1 MMRLLRR
8 RRSLVRQ
15 APGNRPSLLK
25 DAEICTPTEGSRQHS
40 MTRRG
45 PMGSRRPKAN
55 RAAKSG
61 PDWRGEDPNLEL
73 EKSRYADPIASREL
87 LLKHLAEA
95 PEPLTAARLAKRLGL
110 HTGAQ
115 REALAKR
122 LAAMVR
128 DGQAIEGP
136 NGFATAGEG
145 ERVAGRVRGRANG
158 DVLVMPDDGS
168 APLVLARAD
177 TATLMHNDRV
187 EVLAVGMN
195 ERGRRIAR
203 LIQRTGDAPKRIGGV
218 WHAGE
223 VRGHVAPEDPGHWY
237 SVEVAM
243 RDRHG
248 AQEGDEVI
256 VEVTKRPQGESA
268 AHGRIVEVLNNLRPS
283 DLAARFAILRHDL
296 PQEFPPEVL
305 AEADRF
311 SPTVSAEDIRG
322 REDLRALPLVTIDG
336 ADARDFDDAVFAEPQ
351 RGGGW
356 RLVVAIADVSY
367 YVRHGSKLDAE
378 ARARATSVYFPDRVL
393 AMLPEH
399 LSNHLCSLMPR
410 VERLAFVCDMRVSKT
425 GKLSRGTFYE
435 AVIRSHARLT
445 YDQAWSYL
453 DSRTGDE
460 PQGAAMDAVARDA
473 LTPEVCASLQSLYA
487 VYGALK
493 TARDARGALDFR
505 GGEVKARIGDKGT
518 IDGFFAITRN
528 DAHRLIE
535 ECMIAANVEAAVAL
549 RTAKAGSLY
558 RVHGQPEDKR
568 VTELQKV
575 LHALQVGATFSAKRT
590 PREFRQLVE
599 RLTARP
605 DGLLLEGLVIRSLA
619 QAVYQQTNIGHFGLA
634 LEEYAHFTSPI
645 RRYPDLL
652 VHRALKAAVLHN
664 TASGHKYSIADLQ
677 TLGLES
683 SQRERR
689 ADDASRDVMG
699 YLKCLYLQPRVGET
713 FDATITSALEFG
725 LFVQLKEMP
734 IDGLVHISAIPG
746 YYWELESGGMGLV
759 GQRTGRR
766 WQMGDEVR
774 VRLSGVDLTQ
784 RQIDFELLDP
794 DAAVSRGT
802 VRAPRLGG
810 AESRSRRAGQ
820 RGGSGRDGGSRR
832 SGGGGGNSGGGDSS
846 RNSPSGSGSSRGGRG
861 GGRGGRG

>member
-1 MMRLLRR
+1 
-8 RRSLVRQ
+8 
-15 APGNRPSLLK
+15 
-25 DAEICTPTEGSRQHS
+25 

-45 PMGSRRPKAN
+45 PGSRPKGSH
-55 RAAKSG
+55 AAKG
-61 PDWRGEDPNLEL
+61 AADWRGEDPNLEL
-73 EKSRYADPIASREL
+73 EKLRYADPIASREL
-87 LLKHLAEA
+87 LLKHLGDA
-95 PEPLTAARLAKRLGL
+95 PLPLTAARLAKTLGL
-110 HTGAQ
+110 NTDAQ
-115 REALAKR
+115 RDALAKR

-128 DGQAIEGP
+128 DGQAIQGP

-158 DVLVMPDDGS
+158 DVLVLPDDGS

-203 LIQRTGDAPKRIGGV
+203 LIRRTGDAPKRIGGV
-218 WHAGE
+218 WHDGQN
-223 VRGHVAPEDPGHWY
+223 RGRVEPEDPGHWY
-237 SVEVAM
+237 SIEVPM

-248 AQEGDEVI
+248 AKDGDNVI
-256 VEVTKRPQGESA
+256 AEVTKRPQGDA
-268 AHGRIVEVLNNLRPS
+268 PAHGRVVEVLDNLRPS

-296 PQEFPPEVL
+296 PQEFPVEVL
-305 AEADRF
+305 RDAGRFAPDVPAADLQ
-311 SPTVSAEDIRG
+311 G

-336 ADARDFDDAVFAEPQ
+336 EDARDFDDAVYAEAT
-351 RGGGW
+351 RSGGW
-356 RLVVAIADVSY
+356 RLIVAIADVSH
-367 YVRHGSKLDAE
+367 YVRYASMLDIE
-378 ARARATSVYFPDRVL
+378 ARARATSVYFPDRVIP
-393 AMLPEH
+393 MLPEH

-410 VERLAFVCDMRVSKT
+410 VDRLAFVCDMHVSKF
-425 GKLSRGTFYE
+425 GKPSRSRFYE

-445 YDQAWSYL
+445 YDQAWGYL
-453 DSRTGDE
+453 QD
-460 PQGAAMDAVARDA
+460 PQARGCAD
-473 LTPEVCASLQSLYA
+473 LTAPVCASLQTLYA

-493 TARDARGALDFR
+493 SARDARGALDFR
-505 GGEVKARIGDKGT
+505 GGEVKARIGEKGT
-518 IDGFFAITRN
+518 IEGFYAVMRN

-549 RTAKAGSLY
+549 RLAKAGSLY

-575 LHALQVGATFSAKRT
+575 LNALQVGAAFSEKPT

-599 RLTARP
+599 RLAARP
-605 DGLLLEGLVIRSLA
+605 DGLLLESLVIRSLA

-652 VHRALKAAVLHN
+652 VHRAIKAAALPN
-664 TASGHKYSIADLQ
+664 SASGHRYTKSELQ
-677 TLGLES
+677 TLGAES

-699 YLKCLYLQPRVGET
+699 YLKCLYLQPRIGET
-713 FDATITSALEFG
+713 FDATISSALEFG

-746 YYWELESGGMGLV
+746 DYWQLEDGGLGLV

-766 WQMGDEVR
+766 WQMGDSVR
-774 VRLSGVDLTQ
+774 VRLTRVDLTQ
-784 RQIDFELLDP
+784 RQIDFELV
-794 DAAVSRGT
+794 DANAAASRGT
-802 VRAPRLGG
+802 VRAPRRGADRAMHARRGG
-810 AESRSRRAGQ
+810 AQNRQG
-820 RGGSGRDGGSRR
+820 RGGGAK
-832 SGGGGGNSGGGDSS
+832 
-846 RNSPSGSGSSRGGRG
+846 RGGRG
-861 GGRGGRG
+861 

>member
-1 MMRLLRR
+1 MTKRAKTGSKRT
-8 RRSLVRQ
+8 
-15 APGNRPSLLK
+15 
-25 DAEICTPTEGSRQHS
+25 TPT
-40 MTRRG
+40 
-45 PMGSRRPKAN
+45 
-55 RAAKSG
+55 RAQGKSA
-61 PDWRGEDPNLEL
+61 DWRGQDPNLEL

-87 LLKHLAEA
+87 LLKHLSEA

-110 HTGAQ
+110 NTDAQ
-115 REALAKR
+115 RQALAKR

-158 DVLVMPDDGS
+158 DVLVLPDDGS

-187 EVLAVGMN
+187 EALAVGMN

-203 LIQRTGDAPKRIGGV
+203 LIRRIGDAPGQIGGI

-223 VRGHVAPEDPGHWY
+223 SRGRVEPEDPGHWY
-237 SVEVAM
+237 SVEVSM

-248 AQEGDEVI
+248 AKDGDHVV
-256 VEVTKRPQGESA
+256 VEVTKRPQGESPA
-268 AHGRIVEVLNNLRPS
+268 QGRIVEVLEDLRPS

-296 PQEFPPEVL
+296 PQEFPPEVIKN
-305 AEADRF
+305 ANQFPPDVQPADL
-311 SPTVSAEDIRG
+311 VG
-322 REDLRALPLVTIDG
+322 REDLRDVPLVTIDG
-336 ADARDFDDAVFAEPQ
+336 DDAKDFDDAVFAEPV

-356 RLVVAIADVSY
+356 RLIVAIADVSN
-367 YVRHGSKLDAE
+367 YVRYGSALDHE
-378 ARARATSVYFPDRVL
+378 ARSRATSVYFPDRVIP
-393 AMLPEH
+393 MLPEN

-410 VERLAFVCDMRVSKT
+410 VDRLAFVCDMYVSKT
-425 GKLSRGTFYE
+425 GKLSKSRFYE

-445 YDQAWSYL
+445 YDRAWTYL
-453 DSRTGDE
+453 ELRDSAESKGKFPAD
-460 PQGAAMDAVARDA
+460 
-473 LTPEVCASLQSLYA
+473 LTPGIWESLKALYA

-505 GGEVKARIGDKGT
+505 GGEVKARIGAKGT
-518 IDGFFAITRN
+518 IEGFYAVTRN

-549 RTAKAGSLY
+549 RTAKASSLY

-575 LHALQVGATFSAKRT
+575 LSALQVGAVFSEKPT

-599 RLTARP
+599 RLAARP

-634 LEEYAHFTSPI
+634 LDEYAHFTSPI

-652 VHRALKAAVLHN
+652 VHRTIKAATLPN
-664 TASGHKYSIADLQ
+664 SASGHRYSSAELQ
-677 TLGLES
+677 VLGVES

-689 ADDASRDVMG
+689 ADEASRDVMG
-699 YLKCLYLQPRVGET
+699 YLKCLYLQPRIGEE
-713 FDATITSALEFG
+713 FDATISSALEFG

-734 IDGLVHISAIPG
+734 IDGLVHISSIPG
-746 YYWELESGGMGLV
+746 DYWELEQGGMGLV
-759 GQRTGRR
+759 GQSTGRR
-766 WQMGDEVR
+766 WQLGDAVK
-774 VRLSGVDLTQ
+774 VRLIRVDLTQ
-784 RQIDFELLDP
+784 RQIDFELV
-794 DAAVSRGT
+794 DANAAASRGT
-802 VRAPRLGG
+802 VRAPR
-810 AESRSRRAGQ
+810 R
-820 RGGSGRDGGSRR
+820 
-832 SGGGGGNSGGGDSS
+832 GGGGGGPPRRSSSNRQGRQGGK
-846 RNSPSGSGSSRGGRG
+846 RGRG
-861 GGRGGRG
+861 

>member
-1 MMRLLRR
+1 
-8 RRSLVRQ
+8 
-15 APGNRPSLLK
+15 
-25 DAEICTPTEGSRQHS
+25 

-45 PMGSRRPKAN
+45 SSGS
-55 RAAKSG
+55 SG
-61 PDWRGEDPNLEL
+61 PKSHRTAKPAANWRGEDPNLEH

-87 LLKHLAEA
+87 LLKHLREA
-95 PEPLTAARLAKRLGL
+95 PEPLSAARLAKRLGM
-110 HTGAQ
+110 TTDAQ
-115 REALAKR
+115 RQALAKR
-122 LAAMVR
+122 LGAMVR

-136 NGFATAGEG
+136 NGFAIAGDG

-168 APLVLARAD
+168 APLVMARAD

-203 LIQRTGDAPKRIGGV
+203 LIQRIGDAPALIGGV

-223 VRGHVAPEDPGHWY
+223 SRGRVEPEDPGHWY
-237 SVEVAM
+237 SVDVKSS
-243 RDRHG
+243 DRHG
-248 AQEGDEVI
+248 ARDGDEVI
-256 VEVTKRPQGESA
+256 VEVTKRPQGESPA
-268 AHGRIVEVLNNLRPS
+268 QGRIVEVLSELRPS

-305 AEADRF
+305 QQANLYPPDV
-311 SPTVSAEDIRG
+311 SPDDIEG
-322 REDLRALPLVTIDG
+322 RVDLRALPLVTIDG
-336 ADARDFDDAVFAEPQ
+336 EDARDFDDAVYADAQ
-351 RGGGW
+351 SGGGW
-356 RLVVAIADVSY
+356 RLIVAIADVSN
-367 YVRHGSKLDAE
+367 YVRYGTPLDLE
-378 ARARATSVYFPDRVL
+378 ARARATSVYFPDRVIP
-393 AMLPEH
+393 MLPEH

-410 VERLAFVCDMRVSKT
+410 VERLAFVCDMHVSKT
-425 GKLSRGTFYE
+425 GKLSKSRFYE
-435 AVIRSHARLT
+435 AVIISHARLT

-453 DSRTGDE
+453 QNPKKHADDVA
-460 PQGAAMDAVARDA
+460 PAVG
-473 LTPEVCASLQSLYA
+473 ASLQTLYA

-493 TARDARGALDFR
+493 HARDARGALDFR
-505 GGEVKARIGDKGT
+505 GGEVKARIGEKGT
-518 IDGFFAITRN
+518 IEGFYAVTRN

-549 RTAKAGSLY
+549 RSSKSKGLY

-575 LHALQVGATFSAKRT
+575 LTALQVNAQFSEKPT

-599 RLTARP
+599 RLTSRP

-652 VHRALKAAVLHN
+652 VHRAIKAAAVPQS
-664 TASGHKYSIADLQ
+664 ASGHRYSAAELQ
-677 TLGLES
+677 VLGAES

-699 YLKCLYLQPRVGET
+699 YLKCLYMQPRIGES
-713 FDATITSALEFG
+713 FDATISSALEFG

-746 YYWELESGGMGLV
+746 DYWELEQGGMGLV

-766 WQMGDEVR
+766 WQLGDAVR
-774 VRLSGVDLTQ
+774 VRLNRVDLTQ
-784 RQIDFELLDP
+784 RQIDFELVDVN
-794 DAAVSRGT
+794 ASATHGT
-802 VRAPRLGG
+802 VRAPRQGQRAPQARRGG
-810 AESRSRRAGQ
+810 AGQSRRAA
-820 RGGSGRDGGSRR
+820 
-832 SGGGGGNSGGGDSS
+832 GGGK
-846 RNSPSGSGSSRGGRG
+846 R

>member
-1 MMRLLRR
+1 
-8 RRSLVRQ
+8 
-15 APGNRPSLLK
+15 
-25 DAEICTPTEGSRQHS
+25 

-45 PMGSRRPKAN
+45 PTGSRRPN
-55 RAAKSG
+55 TDRAAKSG

-87 LLKHLAEA
+87 LLKHLSEA

-110 HTGAQ
+110 HTSAQ

-158 DVLVMPDDGS
+158 DVLLMPDDGS

-177 TATLMHNDRV
+177 AATLMHGDRA

-203 LIQRTGDAPKRIGGV
+203 LIRRIGDAPSRIGGIWRADHGGGRV
-218 WHAGE
+218 AGRVE
-223 VRGHVAPEDPGHWY
+223 LEDPGHWY
-237 SVEVAM
+237 SVEVTM

-248 AQEGDEVI
+248 AEDGDPVI
-256 VEVTKRPQGESA
+256 VEVTKRPQGDA
-268 AHGRIVEVLNNLRPS
+268 AAQGRIVEVLENLRPS

-296 PQEFPPEVL
+296 PQEFPPEVIR
-305 AEADRF
+305 AANRFAPDVPAADR
-311 SPTVSAEDIRG
+311 EG
-322 REDLRALPLVTIDG
+322 REDLRETPLVTIDG
-336 ADARDFDDAVFAEPQ
+336 EDARDFDDAVYAEAL

-356 RLVVAIADVSY
+356 RLIVAIADVSH
-367 YVRHGSKLDAE
+367 YVRYGSELDTE
-378 ARARATSVYFPDRVL
+378 ARSRATSVYFPDRVIP
-393 AMLPEH
+393 MLPEH

-410 VERLAFVCDMRVSKT
+410 VDRLAFVCDMHVGKT
-425 GKLSRGTFYE
+425 GKLGKTRFYE
-435 AVIRSHARLT
+435 AVIHSHARLT
-445 YDQAWSYL
+445 YDQAWAYL
-453 DSRTGDE
+453 ENPQSKTADGLMPVVRT
-460 PQGAAMDAVARDA
+460 
-473 LTPEVCASLQSLYA
+473 SLQALYA

-493 TARDARGALDFR
+493 AARDARGALDFR
-505 GGEVKARIGDKGT
+505 GGEVKARIGN
-518 IDGFFAITRN
+518 DGRIEGFYAVTRN

-549 RTAKAGSLY
+549 RLAKAGSLY

-575 LHALQVGATFSAKRT
+575 LNALQVGAVFSEKPT

-599 RLTARP
+599 RLGARP
-605 DGLLLEGLVIRSLA
+605 DGLLLESLVIRSLA

-652 VHRALKAAVLHN
+652 VHRAIKAATLPN
-664 TASGHKYSIADLQ
+664 SASGHRYTTAELQ
-677 TLGLES
+677 TLGAES

-746 YYWELESGGMGLV
+746 DYWELEDGGMGLV

-766 WQMGDEVR
+766 WQMGDMVR
-774 VRLSGVDLTQ
+774 VRLSRVDLTQ
-784 RQIDFELLDP
+784 RQIDFELLDA
-794 DAAVSRGT
+794 DGSASRGT
-802 VRAPRLGG
+802 VRAPRRG
-810 AESRSRRAGQ
+810 AG
-820 RGGSGRDGGSRR
+820 
-832 SGGGGGNSGGGDSS
+832 
-846 RNSPSGSGSSRGGRG
+846 PPRGGRG
-861 GGRGGRG
+861 GGAKRGGRGGRGGRG

>member
-1 MMRLLRR
+1 
-8 RRSLVRQ
+8 
-15 APGNRPSLLK
+15 
-25 DAEICTPTEGSRQHS
+25 

-45 PMGSRRPKAN
+45 PTGSRPPKAN
-55 RAAKSG
+55 RAKTPG
-61 PDWRGEDPNLEL
+61 PDWRVEDPNLEL

-87 LLKHLAEA
+87 LLKHLADA

-110 HTGAQ
+110 HTAAQ

-145 ERVAGRVRGRANG
+145 ERVAGRVRGRPNG
-158 DVLVMPDDGS
+158 DVLLMPDDGS

-177 TATLMHNDRV
+177 TATLMHGDRA

-203 LIQRTGDAPKRIGGV
+203 LIRRIGDANPRVGGV
-218 WHAGE
+218 WHNAQHDGR
-223 VRGHVAPEDPGHWY
+223 VQPEDPGHWY
-237 SVEVAM
+237 SIDVAM
-243 RDRHG
+243 HDRHG
-248 AQEGDEVI
+248 AKDGDAVI
-256 VEVTKRPQGESA
+256 VEVTRRPQGEA
-268 AHGRIVEVLNNLRPS
+268 AARGRVVEVLENLRPS

-296 PQEFPPEVL
+296 PGEFPPEVL
-305 AEADRF
+305 RAAGRFAPIVQEADWQ
-311 SPTVSAEDIRG
+311 G
-322 REDLRALPLVTIDG
+322 REDLRDTPLVTIDG
-336 ADARDFDDAVFAEPQ
+336 EDARDFDDAVYAEPQ

-356 RLVVAIADVSY
+356 RLIVAIADVSN
-367 YVRHGSKLDAE
+367 YVRFGSELDTE
-378 ARARATSVYFPDRVL
+378 ARARATSVYFPDRVIP
-393 AMLPEH
+393 MLPEN
-399 LSNHLCSLMPR
+399 LSNHLCSLMPK
-410 VERLAFVCDMRVSKT
+410 VERLAFVCDMRVSKN
-425 GKLSRGTFYE
+425 GKPGKSRFYE

-445 YDQAWSYL
+445 YDRAWAYL
-453 DSRTGDE
+453 ENPQSAAAEDLAPAVRT
-460 PQGAAMDAVARDA
+460 
-473 LTPEVCASLQSLYA
+473 SLQALYA

-493 TARDARGALDFR
+493 EARDARGALDFR
-505 GGEVKARIGDKGT
+505 GGEVKARIGA
-518 IDGFFAITRN
+518 DGRIEGFYSVTRN

-549 RTAKAGSLY
+549 RLAKAGSLY

-575 LHALQVGATFSAKRT
+575 LNALQIGAQFSQKPT

-599 RLTARP
+599 RLAARP
-605 DGLLLEGLVIRSLA
+605 DGALLESLVIRSLA

-652 VHRALKAAVLHN
+652 VHRAIKAAMLPN
-664 TASGHKYSIADLQ
+664 SASGHRYSTAELQ
-677 TLGLES
+677 TLGAES

-699 YLKCLYLQPRVGET
+699 FLKCLYMQPRVGET

-734 IDGLVHISAIPG
+734 IDGLVHVTAIPG
-746 YYWELESGGMGLV
+746 DYWELENGGMGLV

-766 WQMGDEVR
+766 WQLGDAVR
-774 VRLSGVDLTQ
+774 VRLNRVDLTQ
-784 RQIDFELLDP
+784 RQIDFELLD
-794 DAAVSRGT
+794 AEGSTASGT
-802 VRAPRLGG
+802 VRAPR
-810 AESRSRRAGQ
+810 
-820 RGGSGRDGGSRR
+820 RGDSARGGGSRQ
-832 SGGGGGNSGGGDSS
+832 
-846 RNSPSGSGSSRGGRG
+846 GRG
-861 GGRGGRG
+861 PRRTGGAKRGRGGRG

>member
-1 MMRLLRR
+1 
-8 RRSLVRQ
+8 
-15 APGNRPSLLK
+15 
-25 DAEICTPTEGSRQHS
+25 

-45 PMGSRRPKAN
+45 PTGSRGPKAN
-55 RAAKSG
+55 RATTSG

-110 HTGAQ
+110 NTAAQ
-115 REALAKR
+115 RDALAKR

-177 TATLMHNDRV
+177 TATLMHSDRV

-203 LIQRTGDAPKRIGGV
+203 LIRRVGDAPPRIGGT
-218 WHAGE
+218 WHLAHG
-223 VRGHVAPEDPGHWY
+223 RGRVEPEDPGHWY
-237 SVEVAM
+237 TVEVAM

-248 AQEGDEVI
+248 AEDGDNVI
-256 VEVTKRPQGESA
+256 VEVTKRPQGETPA
-268 AHGRIVEVLNNLRPS
+268 QGRIVEVLEDLRPS

-296 PQEFPPEVL
+296 PQEFPPEVIS
-305 AEADRF
+305 AANRFAPDVQAADR
-311 SPTVSAEDIRG
+311 DG
-322 REDLRALPLVTIDG
+322 REDLRELPLVTIDG
-336 ADARDFDDAVFAEPQ
+336 EDAKDFDDAVYAEAL

-356 RLVVAIADVSY
+356 RLIVAIADVSN
-367 YVRHGSKLDAE
+367 YVRYGSELDTE
-378 ARARATSVYFPDRVL
+378 ARSRATSVYFPDRVIP
-393 AMLPEH
+393 MLPEH

-425 GKLSRGTFYE
+425 GKLGKTRFYE

-445 YDQAWSYL
+445 YDQAWAYL
-453 DSRTGDE
+453 ENPLGE
-460 PQGAAMDAVARDA
+460 AAHG
-473 LTPEVCASLQSLYA
+473 LTPEIRTSLETLYA
-487 VYGALK
+487 VYGGLK
-493 TARDARGALDFR
+493 AARDARGALDFR
-505 GGEVKARIGDKGT
+505 GGEVKARIGN
-518 IDGFFAITRN
+518 DGKIEGFYAVTRN

-549 RTAKAGSLY
+549 RLAKAGSLY

-575 LHALQVGATFSAKRT
+575 LNALQVGAVFSEKPT
-590 PREFRQLVE
+590 PREFRQLVD
-599 RLTARP
+599 RLAARP
-605 DGLLLEGLVIRSLA
+605 DGLLLESLVIRSLA

-652 VHRALKAAVLHN
+652 VHRAIKAAVLQN
-664 TASGHKYSIADLQ
+664 SASGHRYTTAELQ
-677 TLGLES
+677 TLGAES

-699 YLKCLYLQPRVGET
+699 YLKCLYLQARVGET

-746 YYWELESGGMGLV
+746 DYWELESGGMGLV

-766 WQMGDEVR
+766 WQMGDAVR
-774 VRLSGVDLTQ
+774 VRLSRVDLTQ
-784 RQIDFELLDP
+784 RQIDFELLDA
-794 DAAVSRGT
+794 DGAVSHGT
-802 VRAPRLGG
+802 VRAPRRGAGG
-810 AESRSRRAGQ
+810 GGGGETRARRGP
-820 RGGSGRDGGSRR
+820 GGSRR
-832 SGGGGGNSGGGDSS
+832 GAGPQRGGGAK
-846 RNSPSGSGSSRGGRG
+846 R
-861 GGRGGRG
+861 GRGGRG

>member
-1 MMRLLRR
+1 
-8 RRSLVRQ
+8 
-15 APGNRPSLLK
+15 
-25 DAEICTPTEGSRQHS
+25 

-45 PMGSRRPKAN
+45 PRGSRLPTSSTD
-55 RAAKSG
+55 AA
-61 PDWRGEDPNLEL
+61 PAQPADWRVLDPNLEF
-73 EKSRYADPIASREL
+73 EKLRYADPIASREL
-87 LLKHLAEA
+87 LLKHLSEA

-110 HTGAQ
+110 DTDRQ
-115 REALAKR
+115 RDALAKR

-136 NGFATAGEG
+136 NGFAAAGEG

-158 DVLVMPDDGS
+158 DVLALPDDGS
-168 APLVLARAD
+168 APLALARAD

-195 ERGRRIAR
+195 DRGRRIAR
-203 LIQRTGDAPKRIGGV
+203 LIGRTGEGPKRIGGI
-218 WHAGE
+218 WHAVQGMGRVE
-223 VRGHVAPEDPGHWY
+223 PEDPGHWY
-237 SVEVAM
+237 SVDVAA
-243 RDRHG
+243 RLAHG
-248 AQEGDEVI
+248 AREGDNVI
-256 VEVTKRPQGESA
+256 VEITRRPHGDVP
-268 AHGRIVEVLNNLRPS
+268 AHGRVVEVLADLRPS

-296 PQEFPPEVL
+296 PEEFPPEVL
-305 AEADRF
+305 HEANLFPPDVRPEDR
-311 SPTVSAEDIRG
+311 AG
-322 REDLRALPLVTIDG
+322 REDLRELPLITIDG
-336 ADARDFDDAVFAEPQ
+336 ADAKDFDDAVFAEPV

-356 RLVVAIADVSY
+356 RLVVAIADVSH

-410 VERLAFVCDMRVSKT
+410 VERLAFVCDVRVGKT
-425 GKLSRGTFYE
+425 GKLSRGRFYE

-445 YDQAWSYL
+445 YDQAWAYL
-453 DSRTGDE
+453 ESQSGGGRNDESRNGESRTGE
-460 PQGAAMDAVARDA
+460 NGTGGPRGGDAEHFAGDS
-473 LTPEVCASLQSLYA
+473 LPSQVCASLKNLYA

-505 GGEVKARIGDKGT
+505 GGEVKARIGERGT
-518 IDGFFAITRN
+518 IEGFHAVMRN

-549 RTAKAGSLY
+549 RTAKAGSLF

-575 LHALQVGATFSAKRT
+575 LHALQVGATFSEKPT

-664 TASGHKYSIADLQ
+664 TTAGHKYSIAELQ

-689 ADDASRDVMG
+689 ADEAARDVMG

-713 FDATITSALEFG
+713 FDATISSALEFG
-725 LFVQLKEMP
+725 LFVQLKEVP

-746 YYWELESGGMGLV
+746 DYWELEEGGMGLV

-766 WQMGDEVR
+766 WQLGDTVR
-774 VRLSGVDLTQ
+774 VRLNRVDLTQ
-784 RQIDFELLDP
+784 RQIDFELV
-794 DAAVSRGT
+794 DADASATRGT
-802 VRAPRLGG
+802 VRALRRG
-810 AESRSRRAGQ
+810 AEHGASGASKARRNTGQSRSRRGGAK
-820 RGGSGRDGGSRR
+820 RGGR
-832 SGGGGGNSGGGDSS
+832 S
-846 RNSPSGSGSSRGGRG
+846 GRG
-861 GGRGGRG
+861 GGG

>member
-1 MMRLLRR
+1 
-8 RRSLVRQ
+8 
-15 APGNRPSLLK
+15 
-25 DAEICTPTEGSRQHS
+25 

-45 PMGSRRPKAN
+45 PTGPRPPKAD
-55 RAAKSG
+55 RPAASG
-61 PDWRGEDPNLEL
+61 ADWRGEDPNLEL

-110 HTGAQ
+110 HTAGQ
-115 REALAKR
+115 RDALAKR

-136 NGFATAGEG
+136 AGFATAGEG
-145 ERVAGRVRGRANG
+145 ERVAGRVRGRPNG

-177 TATLMHNDRV
+177 TATLMHGDRA

-203 LIQRTGDAPKRIGGV
+203 LIQRIGDAPPMIGGI
-218 WHAGE
+218 WHPAEG
-223 VRGHVAPEDPGHWY
+223 RGTVTPEDPGHWY
-237 SVEVAM
+237 SIEVPL
-243 RDRHG
+243 RERHG
-248 AQEGDEVI
+248 AEDGDNVV
-256 VEVTKRPQGESA
+256 VEVTKRPSGDA
-268 AHGRIVEVLNNLRPS
+268 PAHGRIVEVLDNLRPS

-305 AEADRF
+305 RAANRFPPDVLEAERQ
-311 SPTVSAEDIRG
+311 G
-322 REDLRALPLVTIDG
+322 REDLRDLPLVTIDG
-336 ADARDFDDAVFAEPQ
+336 EDAKDFDDAVYAESVP
-351 RGGGW
+351 GGGW
-356 RLVVAIADVSY
+356 RLVVAIADVSN
-367 YVRHGSKLDAE
+367 YVRFGTELDVE
-378 ARARATSVYFPDRVL
+378 ARSRATSVYFPDRVIP
-393 AMLPEH
+393 MLPEH

-410 VERLAFVCDMRVSKT
+410 VERLAFVCDMRIGRT
-425 GKLSRGTFYE
+425 GKPGKSRFYE

-445 YDQAWSYL
+445 YDRAWSYL
-453 DSRTGDE
+453 E
-460 PQGAAMDAVARDA
+460 NPQHTASDD
-473 LTPEVCASLQSLYA
+473 LTPQVRASLQTLHA

-493 TARDARGALDFR
+493 AARDARGALDFR
-505 GGEVKARIGDKGT
+505 GGEVKARIGD
-518 IDGFFAITRN
+518 DGRIEGFYAVTRN
-528 DAHRLIE
+528 DAHRMIE

-549 RTAKAGSLY
+549 RLAKAGSLY

-575 LHALQVGATFSAKRT
+575 LNALQVGAAFSEKPT

-599 RLTARP
+599 RLAARP
-605 DGLLLEGLVIRSLA
+605 DGLLLESLVIRSLA

-652 VHRALKAAVLHN
+652 VHRAIKAAVVPGSPSGRRYS
-664 TASGHKYSIADLQ
+664 TAELQ
-677 TLGLES
+677 TLGAES

-734 IDGLVHISAIPG
+734 IDGLVHISVIPG
-746 YYWELESGGMGLV
+746 DYWELEQGGMGLV

-766 WQMGDEVR
+766 WQMGDTVR
-774 VRLSGVDLTQ
+774 VRLSRVDLTQ
-784 RQIDFELLDP
+784 RQIDFELLDAN
-794 DAAVSRGT
+794 DSASHGT
-802 VRAPRLGG
+802 VRAPRRGAGG
-810 AESRSRRAGQ
+810 DGHARRGPGGTSRRGGGSQ
-820 RGGSGRDGGSRR
+820 RGGR
-832 SGGGGGNSGGGDSS
+832 SGGGK
-846 RNSPSGSGSSRGGRG
+846 R
-861 GGRGGRG
+861 GRGGRG

>member
-1 MMRLLRR
+1 
-8 RRSLVRQ
+8 
-15 APGNRPSLLK
+15 
-25 DAEICTPTEGSRQHS
+25 

-45 PMGSRRPKAN
+45 SSGPPGPKTH
-55 RAAKSG
+55 RAAKPSAN
-61 PDWRGEDPNLEL
+61 WRGEDPNLEL

-87 LLKHLAEA
+87 LLKHLREA
-95 PEPLTAARLAKRLGL
+95 PEPLSAARLAKRLGL
-110 HTGAQ
+110 NTDAQ
-115 REALAKR
+115 RQALGKR
-122 LAAMVR
+122 LGAMVR

-136 NGFATAGEG
+136 NGFGIAGDG

-158 DVLVMPDDGS
+158 DVLVMPDDAS

-203 LIQRTGDAPKRIGGV
+203 LIQRTGDAPKLIGGV

-223 VRGHVAPEDPGHWY
+223 SRGCVEPEDPGHWY
-237 SVEVAM
+237 SVEVPLG
-243 RDRHG
+243 DRHG
-248 AQEGDEVI
+248 AHEGDEVI
-256 VEVTKRPQGESA
+256 VEVTKRPQGESPA
-268 AHGRIVEVLNNLRPS
+268 QGRIVEVLNGLRPS

-305 AEADRF
+305 EQANRF
-311 SPTVSAEDIRG
+311 APDVSLEDIEG
-322 REDLRALPLVTIDG
+322 RVDLRPLPLVTIDG
-336 ADARDFDDAVFAEPQ
+336 EDARDFDDAVYAEAQ
-351 RGGGW
+351 AGGGW
-356 RLVVAIADVSY
+356 RLIVAIADVSN
-367 YVRHGSKLDAE
+367 YVRYGTPLDLE
-378 ARARATSVYFPDRVL
+378 ARARATSVYFPDRVIP
-393 AMLPEH
+393 MLPEN

-410 VERLAFVCDMRVSKT
+410 VARLAFVCDMHVSKA
-425 GKLSRGTFYE
+425 GKLSKSRFYE
-435 AVIRSHARLT
+435 AVIISHARLT

-453 DSRTGDE
+453 QDTKKH
-460 PQGAAMDAVARDA
+460 AADVAPAVGN
-473 LTPEVCASLQSLYA
+473 SLQTLYA

-493 TARDARGALDFR
+493 NARDARGALDFR
-505 GGEVKARIGDKGT
+505 GGEVKARIGKKGT
-518 IDGFFAITRN
+518 IEGFYAVTRN

-549 RTAKAGSLY
+549 RSSKSKGLY

-575 LHALQVGATFSAKRT
+575 LTALQVNAQFSEKPT

-599 RLTARP
+599 RLTSRP

-652 VHRALKAAVLHN
+652 VHRAIKAAVVPQSP
-664 TASGHKYSIADLQ
+664 SGHRYTAAELQ
-677 TLGLES
+677 VLGAES

-699 YLKCLYLQPRVGET
+699 YLKCLYLQPRIGET
-713 FDATITSALEFG
+713 FDATISSALEFG

-746 YYWELESGGMGLV
+746 DYWELEEGGMGLV

-766 WQMGDEVR
+766 WQLGDSVQ
-774 VRLSGVDLTQ
+774 VRLSRVDLTQ
-784 RQIDFELLDP
+784 RQIDFELI
-794 DAAVSRGT
+794 DANASASRGT
-802 VRAPRLGG
+802 VRAPRRGQAPTARRG
-810 AESRSRRAGQ
+810 AKSRRAQ
-820 RGGSGRDGGSRR
+820 
-832 SGGGGGNSGGGDSS
+832 GGGK
-846 RNSPSGSGSSRGGRG
+846 R

>member
-1 MMRLLRR
+1 
-8 RRSLVRQ
+8 
-15 APGNRPSLLK
+15 
-25 DAEICTPTEGSRQHS
+25 

-45 PMGSRRPKAN
+45 PRGSRRPTSTD
-55 RAAKSG
+55 AA
-61 PDWRGEDPNLEL
+61 PAQPADWRGEDPNLEF
-73 EKSRYADPIASREL
+73 EKLRYADPIASREL
-87 LLKHLAEA
+87 LLKHLSEA

-110 HTGAQ
+110 DTDRQ
-115 REALAKR
+115 RDALAKR

-158 DVLVMPDDGS
+158 DVLVLPDDGS
-168 APLVLARAD
+168 APLALAKAD

-195 ERGRRIAR
+195 DRGRRIAR
-203 LIQRTGDAPKRIGGV
+203 LIRRTGDGPKRIGGI
-218 WHAGE
+218 WHAVQGMGRVE
-223 VRGHVAPEDPGHWY
+223 PEDPGHWY
-237 SVEVAM
+237 TVDVAA
-243 RDRHG
+243 RLAHG
-248 AQEGDEVI
+248 AREGDNVI
-256 VEVTKRPQGESA
+256 VEITRRPQGDVP
-268 AHGRIVEVLNNLRPS
+268 AHGRVVEVLEDVRPS

-296 PQEFPPEVL
+296 PEEFPPDVLHEANLFPPEVR
-305 AEADRF
+305 AGDR
-311 SPTVSAEDIRG
+311 AG
-322 REDLRALPLVTIDG
+322 REDLRELPLVTIDG
-336 ADARDFDDAVFAEPQ
+336 ADAKDFDDAVFAEPV

-367 YVRHGSKLDAE
+367 YVRYGSKLDME

-453 DSRTGDE
+453 DSRTGDK

-549 RTAKAGSLY
+549 RTAKAGSLF

-575 LHALQVGATFSAKRT
+575 LHALQVGATFSAKPT

-664 TASGHKYSIADLQ
+664 TTSGHKYSIADLQ
-677 TLGLES
+677 TLGVES

-689 ADDASRDVMG
+689 ADEAARDVMG

-713 FDATITSALEFG
+713 FDATISSALEFG
-725 LFVQLKEMP
+725 LFVQLKEVP

-746 YYWELESGGMGLV
+746 DYWELESGGMGLV

-774 VRLSGVDLTQ
+774 VRLSRVDLTQ

-794 DAAVSRGT
+794 GAAVTRGT
-802 VRAPRLGG
+802 VRAPRVGG
-810 AESRSRRAGQ
+810 AQSRSRRGGGAGGGS
-820 RGGSGRDGGSRR
+820 RRAGGTGSSSGGGSGRSGGS
-832 SGGGGGNSGGGDSS
+832 SGGGGGSSRGGGGG
-846 RNSPSGSGSSRGGRG
+846 SGGSSRGGRG
-861 GGRGGRG
+861 SGRGGRG

>member
-1 MMRLLRR
+1 
-8 RRSLVRQ
+8 
-15 APGNRPSLLK
+15 
-25 DAEICTPTEGSRQHS
+25 

-45 PMGSRRPKAN
+45 PTGPRRQSVN
-55 RAAKSG
+55 RAAASG
-61 PDWRGEDPNLEL
+61 ADWRGEDPNLEL
-73 EKSRYADPIASREL
+73 EKLRYADPIASREL

-110 HTGAQ
+110 HASAQ
-115 REALAKR
+115 RDALAKR

-168 APLVLARAD
+168 APLALARAD
-177 TATLMHNDRV
+177 AATLMHGDRA

-195 ERGRRIAR
+195 DRGRRIAR
-203 LIQRTGDAPKRIGGV
+203 LIRRIGDAPPRIGGT
-218 WHAGE
+218 WHEGQGQGRVAGRVE
-223 VRGHVAPEDPGHWY
+223 PEDPGHWY

-248 AQEGDEVI
+248 AKDGDNVV
-256 VEVTKRPQGESA
+256 VEVTKRPQGETPA
-268 AHGRIVEVLNNLRPS
+268 QGRIVEVLEDLRPS

-296 PQEFPPEVL
+296 PQEFPPEVMR
-305 AEADRF
+305 AANRFAPEVQAADR
-311 SPTVSAEDIRG
+311 DG
-322 REDLRALPLVTIDG
+322 REDLRELPLVTIDG
-336 ADARDFDDAVFAEPQ
+336 EDARDFDDAVYAEAL

-356 RLVVAIADVSY
+356 RLIVAIADVSH
-367 YVRHGSKLDAE
+367 YVRYGSELDVE
-378 ARARATSVYFPDRVL
+378 ARSRATSVYFPDRVIP
-393 AMLPEH
+393 MLPEH

-410 VERLAFVCDMRVSKT
+410 VERLAFVCDMRVSKSGIP
-425 GKLSRGTFYE
+425 GKSRFYE

-445 YDQAWSYL
+445 YDQAWAYL
-453 DSRTGDE
+453 ENPQSAAAQDLAPAVRT
-460 PQGAAMDAVARDA
+460 
-473 LTPEVCASLQSLYA
+473 SLQTLYG

-505 GGEVKARIGDKGT
+505 GGEVKARIGSDGR
-518 IDGFFAITRN
+518 IEGFFAVTRN

-549 RTAKAGSLY
+549 RLAKVGSLY

-575 LHALQVGATFSAKRT
+575 LSALQVGAQFSEKPT

-599 RLTARP
+599 RLTSRP

-634 LEEYAHFTSPI
+634 LDEYAHFTSPI

-652 VHRALKAAVLHN
+652 VHRAIKAAMVPQS
-664 TASGHKYSIADLQ
+664 ASGHRYTAAELQ
-677 TLGLES
+677 VLGAES

-699 YLKCLYLQPRVGET
+699 YLKCLYLQPRIGEI
-713 FDATITSALEFG
+713 FDATISSALEFG

-746 YYWELESGGMGLV
+746 DYWELEAGGMGLV

-774 VRLSGVDLTQ
+774 VRLSRVDLTQ

-794 DAAVSRGT
+794 DAAASRGT

-810 AESRSRRAGQ
+810 AESRSRRGGGAAGG
-820 RGGSGRDGGSRR
+820 RGGSSRR
-832 SGGGGGNSGGGDSS
+832 AGGGGGSSSGGA
-846 RNSPSGSGSSRGGRG
+846 G
-861 GGRGGRG
+861 GGSKRGS

>member
-1 MMRLLRR
+1 MTKR
-8 RRSLVRQ
+8 
-15 APGNRPSLLK
+15 GK
-25 DAEICTPTEGSRQHS
+25 TGSNGAKPH
-40 MTRRG
+40 
-45 PMGSRRPKAN
+45 
-55 RAAKSG
+55 RAQGQSA
-61 PDWRGEDPNLEL
+61 DWRGQDPNLEL

-87 LLKHLAEA
+87 LLKHLSEA
-95 PEPLTAARLAKRLGL
+95 PEPLTAARLAKRLGIN
-110 HTGAQ
+110 TDAQ
-115 REALAKR
+115 RQALAKR

-158 DVLVMPDDGS
+158 DVLVLPDDGS

-187 EVLAVGMN
+187 EALAVGMN

-203 LIQRTGDAPKRIGGV
+203 LIRRIGDAPNQIGGI

-223 VRGHVAPEDPGHWY
+223 SRGRVEPEDPGHWY
-237 SVEVAM
+237 SVEVSM

-248 AQEGDEVI
+248 ANDGDHVI
-256 VEVTKRPQGESA
+256 VEVTRRPQGDSPA
-268 AHGRIVEVLNNLRPS
+268 QGRVVELLEDLRPS

-296 PQEFPPEVL
+296 PQEFPPEVI
-305 AEADRF
+305 AAANQFPADVQPADF
-311 SPTVSAEDIRG
+311 AG
-322 REDLRALPLVTIDG
+322 REDLRAVPLVTIDG
-336 ADARDFDDAVFAEPQ
+336 EDAKDFDDAVFAESV

-356 RLVVAIADVSY
+356 RLIVAIADVSN
-367 YVRHGSKLDAE
+367 YVRYGSPLDLE
-378 ARARATSVYFPDRVL
+378 ARSRATSVYFPDRVIP
-393 AMLPEH
+393 MLPEN

-410 VERLAFVCDMRVSKT
+410 VDRLAFVCDMHVSKT
-425 GKLSRGTFYE
+425 GKLSKSRFYE

-445 YDQAWSYL
+445 YDRAWAYL
-453 DSRTGDE
+453 ESQESKDSKPHAPAD
-460 PQGAAMDAVARDA
+460 
-473 LTPEVCASLQSLYA
+473 LTPAICESLKTLYA

-493 TARDARGALDFR
+493 NARDARGALDFR
-505 GGEVKARIGDKGT
+505 GGEVKARIGAKGT
-518 IDGFFAITRN
+518 IEGFYAVTRN

-575 LHALQVGATFSAKRT
+575 LSALQVGAVFSEKPT

-599 RLTARP
+599 RLAARP

-634 LEEYAHFTSPI
+634 LDEYAHFTSPI

-652 VHRALKAAVLHN
+652 VHRTIKAATLPN
-664 TASGHKYSIADLQ
+664 SASGHRYSSAELQ
-677 TLGLES
+677 VLGVET

-689 ADDASRDVMG
+689 ADEASRDVMG
-699 YLKCLYLQPRVGET
+699 YLKCLYLQPRIGEE
-713 FDATITSALEFG
+713 FDATISTALEFG

-734 IDGLVHISAIPG
+734 IDGLVHISSIPG
-746 YYWELESGGMGLV
+746 DYWELEQGGMGLV

-766 WQMGDEVR
+766 WQLGDAVK
-774 VRLSGVDLTQ
+774 VRLIRVDLTQ
-784 RQIDFELLDP
+784 RQIDFELV
-794 DAAVSRGT
+794 DANASATHGT
-802 VRAPRLGG
+802 VRAPRRGAGG
-810 AESRSRRAGQ
+810 PPRRASQ
-820 RGGSGRDGGSRR
+820 NRQGRQ
-832 SGGGGGNSGGGDSS
+832 GGGK
-846 RNSPSGSGSSRGGRG
+846 RRRG
-861 GGRGGRG
+861 

>member
-1 MMRLLRR
+1 MR
-8 RRSLVRQ
+8 
-15 APGNRPSLLK
+15 
-25 DAEICTPTEGSRQHS
+25 
-40 MTRRG
+40 RRG
-45 PMGSRRPKAN
+45 PTGSRPNSSPTAAPKT
-55 RAAKSG
+55 
-61 PDWRGEDPNLEL
+61 DWRGEDPNLEL

-110 HTGAQ
+110 HTNPQ

-145 ERVAGRVRGRANG
+145 ERVAGRVRGRASG

-177 TATLMHNDRV
+177 TAALMHGDRV

-195 ERGRRIAR
+195 ERGRRVAR
-203 LIQRTGDAPKRIGGV
+203 LIQRVGDAPSRIGGV
-218 WHAGE
+218 WRADHGGGRIAGQ
-223 VRGHVAPEDPGHWY
+223 VVPEDPGHWY
-237 SVEVAM
+237 SIEVAT

-248 AQEGDEVI
+248 AEDGDPVVAEI
-256 VEVTKRPQGESA
+256 TKRPQGERPA
-268 AHGRIVEVLNNLRPS
+268 QGRIVEVLENLRPS

-296 PQEFPPEVL
+296 PQEFPPEVVEQ
-305 AEADRF
+305 ANRFAPEVQPADR
-311 SPTVSAEDIRG
+311 VG
-322 REDLRALPLVTIDG
+322 REDLRDIPLVTIDG
-336 ADARDFDDAVFAEPQ
+336 EDAKDFDDAVYAEAL

-356 RLVVAIADVSY
+356 RLIVAIADVSN
-367 YVRHGSKLDAE
+367 YVRYGGALDLE
-378 ARARATSVYFPDRVL
+378 ARSRATSVYFPDRVIP
-393 AMLPEH
+393 MLPEH

-410 VERLAFVCDMRVSKT
+410 VERLAFVCDMRISKSGRP
-425 GKLSRGTFYE
+425 GKTRFYE
-435 AVIRSHARLT
+435 AVIRSHERLT
-445 YDQAWSYL
+445 YDRAWAYL
-453 DSRTGDE
+453 ENPAGSAADGLSPQVRT
-460 PQGAAMDAVARDA
+460 
-473 LTPEVCASLQSLYA
+473 SLQTLYA

-493 TARDARGALDFR
+493 EARDARGALDFR
-505 GGEVKARIGDKGT
+505 GGEVKARIGADGK
-518 IDGFFAITRN
+518 IEGFFAVTRN

-549 RTAKAGSLY
+549 RLAKVGSLY

-575 LHALQVGATFSAKRT
+575 LNALQVGTAFSEKPT

-599 RLTARP
+599 RLAARP
-605 DGLLLEGLVIRSLA
+605 DGQLLESLVIRSLA

-652 VHRALKAAVLHN
+652 VHRAIKAAALPN
-664 TASGHKYSIADLQ
+664 SASGHRYSTVELQ
-677 TLGLES
+677 TLGAES

-746 YYWELESGGMGLV
+746 DYWELEAGGMGLV
-759 GQRTGRR
+759 GRSSGRR
-766 WQMGDEVR
+766 WQLGDTVR
-774 VRLSGVDLTQ
+774 VRLSRVDLTQ
-784 RQIDFELLDP
+784 RQIDFELLD
-794 DAAVSRGT
+794 AEGALGHGT
-802 VRAPRLGG
+802 VRAPRRG
-810 AESRSRRAGQ
+810 AGTHRGAGTQ
-820 RGGSGRDGGSRR
+820 RGPGTQ
-832 SGGGGGNSGGGDSS
+832 
-846 RNSPSGSGSSRGGRG
+846 RGGRG
-861 GGRGGRG
+861 GGGGGSRRGRGGRG